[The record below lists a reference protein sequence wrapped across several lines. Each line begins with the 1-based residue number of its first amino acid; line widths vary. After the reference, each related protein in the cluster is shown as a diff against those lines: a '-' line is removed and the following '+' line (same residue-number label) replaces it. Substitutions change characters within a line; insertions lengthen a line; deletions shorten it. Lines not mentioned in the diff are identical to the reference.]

1 MAVEFLILK
10 FATVECDKKKDFL
23 FFIFSL
29 YRINDISKF

>member
-10 FATVECDKKKDFL
+10 FATVECDKKDFL